1 VLYFKQKKASFDM
14 TILEFQE
21 KRESKK
27 IDLIGGY
34 NNGTTAN
41 NLVSSEIAFLRY
53 FWQKVSSDIAPHY
66 YGSMPS
72 AIEKAFPNEKI
83 EQTNYRREVHQS
95 ATQDYLKKAI
105 TDTSRIIMSSEFMPY
120 FGDALALWGSR
131 NPTPYNDHS
140 LLEYLSTELYP
151 IRALD
156 PNGYIAVLPDN
167 VSDLTETS
175 QGNFETIA
183 KQNGED
189 FAVKIKY
196 YPSLDL
202 VYQDDDMMIFR
213 EPIIVESMVVANPVS
228 KLCYRILTKDSSFLY
243 DPSGTSVP
251 EMYKEFFRQEGRNF
265 ITAAILGGSKKI
277 IRARDSGLILSYFD
291 SDFSYA
297 VPAMNYLELV
307 SNQHLVITTNSVFPI
322 TMSRLIPCPEK
333 GCNDGKIA
341 ARDNV
346 GSIVVDEFGAAILH
360 TCKKCNGTGKFD
372 IYTMDAMVVPS
383 GLMMDDAGKP
393 LSLTDYFAQVSP
405 DTDAVKELGEQKQKA
420 TEKVQQALSIVMQKQ
435 VGQTADSK
443 EADMEDKY
451 TFLFN
456 IALSMS
462 RLCTHILKSTAY
474 LVLDKSLWAAE
485 IPQIKTSTPKTFSIV
500 SLEALRA
507 MRDLNREGKSL
518 DIRAQESLKVLEKET
533 DNPEKIKAL
542 EWLHEYTQFRNEA
555 TNNELRSWT
564 AAQVISP
571 KEYKEALFAGAE
583 IQKAMYANPNIT
595 KEQTFALLQKIFA
608 STTNNSDIATQLRTI
623 ANPPNTI

>member
-1 VLYFKQKKASFDM
+1 M

-21 KRESKK
+21 KRKEKK
-27 IDLIGGY
+27 IELG
-34 NNGTTAN
+34 NTSAVT

-72 AIEKAFPNEKI
+72 TIEKAFPNEKV
-83 EQTNYRREVHQS
+83 EQTEYRKNVHQS

-105 TDTSRIIMSSEFMPY
+105 TDTSRIIMSSDFIPY
-120 FGDALALWGSR
+120 FGDKLADWGSR

-156 PNGYIAVLPDN
+156 PNGYIAVLPDG
-167 VSDLTETS
+167 VSDLNETS
-175 QGNFETIA
+175 
-183 KQNGED
+183 NGEYETVVRKIGDD
-189 FAVKIKY
+189 FGVKIKY

-213 EPIIVESMVVANPVS
+213 EPIIVPQMVTAAPAA
-228 KLCYRILTKDSSFLY
+228 KLCYRVLTKDSSFLY
-243 DPSGTSVP
+243 DPSGENTV
-251 EMYKEFFRQEGRNF
+251 EKYKEFFRQEGRNF

-277 IRARDSGLILSYFD
+277 VRAHESGLILSYFD

-322 TMSRLIPCPEK
+322 TLSRLIPCPEK
-333 GCNDGKIA
+333 DCTDGRIA
-341 ARDNV
+341 KRDSV
-346 GSIVVDEFGAAILH
+346 GGLVLDEFGGTIFH
-360 TCKKCNGTGKFD
+360 TCKTCKGTGKFD
-372 IYTMDAMVVPS
+372 IYTMDAMVAPS
-383 GLMMDDAGKP
+383 GLMMDEAGKA

-405 DTDAVKELGEQKQKA
+405 DTDAVKELGEQKKKA

-474 LVLDKSLWAAE
+474 LVLEKSLWAAE

-507 MRDLNREGKSL
+507 MRDTNREEKSL
-518 DIRAQESLKVLEKET
+518 DVRAQESLKVLEKET

-583 IQKAMYANPNIT
+583 IQKAMYAKPDIT
-595 KEQTFALLQKIFA
+595 KQQVFSLLQKIFA
-608 STTNNSDIATQLRTI
+608 STANNTDIASQLGNI
-623 ANPPNTI
+623 ANPPNTV

>member
-1 VLYFKQKKASFDM
+1 M

-21 KRESKK
+21 KKKEKK
-27 IDLIGGY
+27 IELHGGY
-34 NNGTTAN
+34 NTEAN
-41 NLVSSEIAFLRY
+41 TINLVSAEIAFLRY
-53 FWQKVSSDIAPHY
+53 FWHKVSHDIAPHY
-66 YGSMPS
+66 YGSMPPV
-72 AIEKAFPNEKI
+72 IEKAFPNEKI
-83 EQTNYRREVHQS
+83 EQTDYRKNVHQS

-120 FGDALALWGSR
+120 FGDELAAWGSR
-131 NPTPYNDHS
+131 NPTPYNEHS

-175 QGNFETIA
+175 TGDFETIA
-183 KQNGED
+183 ERNGED

-213 EPIIVESMVVANPVS
+213 EPIIVEQMVTVEPAA

-243 DPSGTSVP
+243 DPSGANTV

-277 IRARDSGLILSYFD
+277 VRAAKSGLILSYFD

-322 TMSRLIPCPEK
+322 TLSRLIPCPEK
-333 GCNDGKIA
+333 ECSEGRISK
-341 ARDNV
+341 RDNV
-346 GSIVVDEFGAAILH
+346 GALVFDEFGGSIYH
-360 TCKKCNGTGKFD
+360 TCKTCKGTGKFD

-383 GLMMDDAGKP
+383 GSMMDAGGNA

-485 IPQIKTSTPKTFSIV
+485 IPQIKTSTPKTFSII

-583 IQKAMYANPNIT
+583 IQKAIYKNPDIS
-595 KEQTFALLQKIFA
+595 KESVFILLQKIFA
-608 STTNNSDIATQLRTI
+608 STANNADLASQLRNI
-623 ANPPNTI
+623 ANPPKTI

>member
-1 VLYFKQKKASFDM
+1 M

-21 KRESKK
+21 KRKEKK
-27 IDLIGGY
+27 IELVGGY
-34 NNGTTAN
+34 NTSQDAQALTS
-41 NLVSSEIAFLRY
+41 LVSSEIAFLRY
-53 FWQKVSSDIAPHY
+53 FWRKVSHDIAPHY
-66 YGSMPS
+66 YGSMPPV
-72 AIEKAFPNEKI
+72 IENAFPNEKT
-83 EQTNYRREVHQS
+83 EQTNYRKTVHQS

-105 TDTSRIIMSSEFMPY
+105 TDTSRIIMSSDFMPY
-120 FGDALALWGSR
+120 YGDALADWGSR
-131 NPTPYNDHS
+131 NPTPYNGHS

-156 PNGYIAVLPDN
+156 PNGYIAVLLDN

-175 QGNFETIA
+175 TGDFETIA
-183 KQNGED
+183 ERNGED

-202 VYQDDDMMIFR
+202 VYHDDDMMIFR
-213 EPIIVESMVVANPVS
+213 EPIIVKQMVTVEPAA
-228 KLCYRILTKDSSFLY
+228 KLCYRVLTKDSSFLY
-243 DPSGTSVP
+243 DPNGTNTI

-277 IRARDSGLILSYFD
+277 VRAAKSGLILSYFD

-297 VPAMNYLELV
+297 IPAMNYLELV

-322 TMSRLIPCPEK
+322 TMSRLIPCPEE
-333 GCNDGKIA
+333 GCSDGRIA
-341 ARDNV
+341 KRDNV
-346 GSIVVDEFGAAILH
+346 GELVFDEYGGTIFH
-360 TCKKCNGTGKFD
+360 TCKKCKGTGKFD

-383 GLMMDDAGKP
+383 GLMLDEASKS
-393 LSLTDYFAQVSP
+393 LSLSDYFAQVSP

-474 LVLDKSLWAAE
+474 LVLGEELWAAE

-507 MRDLNREGKSL
+507 MRDQNRELKSL
-518 DIRAQESLKVLEKET
+518 DVRAQESLKVLEKET

-542 EWLHEYTQFRNEA
+542 EWLHEYTQFRSEA
-555 TNNELRSWT
+555 TNNELRAWA
-564 AAQVISP
+564 AAQIISP

-583 IQKAMYANPNIT
+583 IQKAMYRKPGIS
-595 KEQTFALLQKIFA
+595 KEEVFVLLQKIFA
-608 STTNNSDIATQLRTI
+608 STTNNAEIASQIGNI
-623 ANPPNTI
+623 ANPPKTV